1 MGCAASKGGKK
12 KKKGTKDKKGAKKKS
27 YGKKG
32 SPDALRREITD
43 IYSVYKEEKKKV
55 DPFLAEKFGISAI
68 LSDEREKLLGLLAK
82 QDALLKQRYHIRI
95 CPCIGLYHTFSGS
108 VDTGEILYIT
118 ELYYYLHLYIEISSR
133 SIRKQSWNLRNEC
146 PHSIRTHY
154 NFVFAETYLPCIHSS
169 FISLFLCF

>member
-55 DPFLAEKFGISAI
+55 DPFLSLVPFFFF
-68 LSDEREKLLGLLAK
+68 LPPLLAA
-82 QDALLKQRYHIRI
+82 QPI
-95 CPCIGLYHTFSGS
+95 F
-108 VDTGEILYIT
+108 
-118 ELYYYLHLYIEISSR
+118 
-133 SIRKQSWNLRNEC
+133 
-146 PHSIRTHY
+146 
-154 NFVFAETYLPCIHSS
+154 
-169 FISLFLCF
+169 

>member
-95 CPCIGLYHTFSGS
+95 CPCIGLHHTFSGS
-108 VDTGEILYIT
+108 VDT
-118 ELYYYLHLYIEISSR
+118 
-133 SIRKQSWNLRNEC
+133 
-146 PHSIRTHY
+146 
-154 NFVFAETYLPCIHSS
+154 
-169 FISLFLCF
+169 